1 MSRFKPGDKVR
12 RDPKY
17 MWSLSYEKAYVINY
31 INDEGYLVFD
41 GIAGNWRPKAFILVE
56 SQPEYPCIKEIPPV
70 PARKE
75 IVPGPLFQG
84 SFIHIEKHS
93 CPHHTDKPY
102 WLHQPAG
109 GMSAYFNRDDLA
121 KLRDSLTEIIKVIDN
136 G

>member
-1 MSRFKPGDKVR
+1 MPEFKVGDKVR
-12 RDPKY
+12 RDSKY
-17 MWSLSYEKAYVINY
+17 MWVLSYEKVYVVNRI
-31 INDEGYLVFD
+31 D
-41 GIAGNWRPKAFILVE
+41 GRGWLKLNNLKNNWNPDYFILVE

-136 G
+136 D